1 MVIGDG
7 GLVNV
12 RGLFARLNRRGK
24 QYSLFCEG
32 IALFP
37 AKQRYLI
44 ISKMTKLKLFAAL
57 SGFILSF
64 PIISCK
70 PGFSIRTT
78 ALWVNKEKLPPEP
91 IKSIFIIAFTD
102 NLDVRATLERDLATA
117 AQKRG
122 LKVYKSLD
130 IVGPVEIKSMAPVK
144 DVFIKKLKDLNCE
157 AVLTTALV
165 QATSETKYT
174 PSSSMTYSPYAY
186 GTYAGYGGFAPYG
199 AYGGFG
205 GYYGYAVTT
214 MTTPGYY
221 TTTSKYFVE
230 AKVFDL
236 NTDETLLSMQT
247 KVENPETIEKA
258 SKAYTDL
265 FVEEIKELR
274 KK

>member
-1 MVIGDG
+1 
-7 GLVNV
+7 
-12 RGLFARLNRRGK
+12 
-24 QYSLFCEG
+24 
-32 IALFP
+32 
-37 AKQRYLI
+37 
-44 ISKMTKLKLFAAL
+44 
-57 SGFILSF
+57 
-64 PIISCK
+64 
-70 PGFSIRTT
+70 
-78 ALWVNKEKLPPEP
+78 
-91 IKSIFIIAFTD
+91 
-102 NLDVRATLERDLATA
+102 
-117 AQKRG
+117 
-122 LKVYKSLD
+122 
-130 IVGPVEIKSMAPVK
+130 MAPVK

-205 GYYGYAVTT
+205 GYYGYAVST

-247 KVENPETIEKA
+247 KVENPRPLKKQARLIQIYLWKR
-258 SKAYTDL
+258 SKNFERNNQLQPYSYQKFPAVDAGMPDL
-265 FVEEIKELR
+265 LLSSLR
-274 KK
+274 QTGMHDTSSSTSFRKSRLLPGRR

>member
-1 MVIGDG
+1 MNKPKFFAVLGSVI
-7 GLVNV
+7 
-12 RGLFARLNRRGK
+12 LFF
-24 QYSLFCEG
+24 S
-32 IALFP
+32 
-37 AKQRYLI
+37 
-44 ISKMTKLKLFAAL
+44 
-57 SGFILSF
+57 
-64 PIISCK
+64 IISCK

-78 ALWVNKEKLPPEP
+78 TLWVNKEKLPPEP
-91 IKSIFIIAFTD
+91 LKSIFIIAFTD
-102 NLDVRATLERDLATA
+102 NLDVRANLEKDLANA

-122 LKVYKSLD
+122 LKTYKSLD
-130 IVGPVEIKSMAPVK
+130 VVGPVEIKAMAPVR
-144 DVFIKKLKDLNCE
+144 DVFIKKLQDLGCE

-165 QATSETKYT
+165 HATSETKYT
-174 PSSSMTYSPYAY
+174 PASDMTYTPYAY
-186 GTYAGYGGFAPYG
+186 GAYAGYGGFAPYG

-214 MTTPGYY
+214 MSTPGYY

-236 NTDETLLSMQT
+236 KTDETLMSMQT

-265 FVEEIKELR
+265 FVEEIKEIR

>member
-1 MVIGDG
+1 M
-7 GLVNV
+7 
-12 RGLFARLNRRGK
+12 K
-24 QYSLFCEG
+24 
-32 IALFP
+32 
-37 AKQRYLI
+37 K
-44 ISKMTKLKLFAAL
+44 TKLTTALLFL
-57 SGFILSF
+57 ILCLL
-64 PIISCK
+64 IISCK

-78 ALWVNKEKLPPEP
+78 ALWVNKEQLPPEP
-91 IKSIFIIAFTD
+91 LKSIFIIAFTD
-102 NLDVRATLERDLATA
+102 NLDVRATLEKDLANA

-122 LKVYKSLD
+122 LKAYKSLD

-144 DVFIKKLKDLNCE
+144 DVFIKKMKDLGCE

-165 QATSETKYT
+165 QSSSETKYT
-174 PSSSMTYSPYAY
+174 PASDFTYSPYAY

-214 MTTPGYY
+214 MSTPGYY

-236 NTDETLLSMQT
+236 KTDETLLSMQT

-265 FVEEIKELR
+265 FVEEVKELR

>member
-1 MVIGDG
+1 MNKSKLLAAV
-7 GLVNV
+7 LVV
-12 RGLFARLNRRGK
+12 V
-24 QYSLFCEG
+24 
-32 IALFP
+32 
-37 AKQRYLI
+37 LI
-44 ISKMTKLKLFAAL
+44 
-57 SGFILSF
+57 F

-102 NLDVRATLERDLATA
+102 NLDVRATLEKDLATA
-117 AQKRG
+117 ATKRG
-122 LKVYKSLD
+122 LKAYKSLD

-144 DVFIKKLKDLNCE
+144 DVFIKKLLDLGCE

-165 QATSETKYT
+165 QSSSETKYT
-174 PSSSMTYSPYAY
+174 PASDITYSPYAY

-214 MTTPGYY
+214 MSTPGYY

-236 NTDETLLSMQT
+236 KTDETLLSLQT

-265 FVEEIKELR
+265 FVEEVKELR